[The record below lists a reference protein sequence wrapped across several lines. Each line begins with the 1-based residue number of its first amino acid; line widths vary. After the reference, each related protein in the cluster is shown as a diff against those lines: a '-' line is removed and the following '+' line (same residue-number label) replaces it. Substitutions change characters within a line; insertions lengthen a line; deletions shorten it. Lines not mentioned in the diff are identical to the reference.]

1 MDVTARKLAVY
12 PRILAIAKRA
22 EFGLGIYSC
31 CPECKGCEH
40 HDTTCERGQLF
51 AMAATIES
59 NNGSPGRHL
68 YGDRGAD

>member
-40 HDTTCERGQLF
+40 HDPTCERGQLF
-51 AMAATIES
+51 AMATTIEKDEKEACPS
-59 NNGSPGRHL
+59 SE
-68 YGDRGAD
+68 